1 MAYSKALN
9 TFLIHRIGTL
19 PTESQ
24 RKARLLFNSIVLSL
38 FFSVLYIGISF
49 VTNFVVARYAMFASV
64 LLMSTL
70 LLLLRSGTWKLMA
83 HLFVLIVW
91 MLTCVLVYFSG
102 DVLPSMLSWLALTPL
117 VSLMLLSNRISW
129 VWLVVTL
136 VSILVFLWL
145 PQPDSRW
152 AYASPWPSFY
162 STTLVIGLV
171 CMIFLIS
178 NTFLNQQNR
187 YLLLAEHH
195 NEELRAAEEELRQ
208 SMEELAATQDVLYK
222 QNALVVDRQQK
233 TEKYLNTLINLAMC
247 KGILEGDKKLAYE
260 QILSTTAQALQ
271 TSRVSIWYYHE
282 TEQCIECMALYD
294 KSVVT
299 IGPGT
304 KLYQTDVGEYFK
316 AMLSEKV
323 IIAEDARH
331 HPATREFTE
340 SYLIPLDIYSMLDAP
355 YIENGKFQGV
365 ICCEHQGGKRHWDQE
380 DILFVNSIADLV
392 CMAINSFQRKTF
404 EGEILQQREQILQQ
418 NEKLLKYAEEINSI
432 NQSLE
437 LRVNERTAVLNEQN
451 KQLTEYAFVNAHLL
465 RGPLSRILDL
475 AEIIRITESKE
486 ELLKFVEL
494 LDISTKE
501 LDAVVHRITT
511 ILNEGRKLDRES
523 MKE

>member
-1 MAYSKALN
+1 MY
-9 TFLIHRIGTL
+9 
-19 PTESQ
+19 
-24 RKARLLFNSIVLSL
+24 
-38 FFSVLYIGISF
+38 
-49 VTNFVVARYAMFASV
+49 ASV
-64 LLMSTL
+64 LLMGVFL
-70 LLLLRSGTWKLMA
+70 LFIRSSNWKLIA
-83 HLFVLIVW
+83 HLFVFVVWALTNVLI
-91 MLTCVLVYFSG
+91 YFSG

-129 VWLVVTL
+129 MWLIIAL
-136 VSILVFLWL
+136 VSIFVFLWL
-145 PQPDSRW
+145 PQPDSAW
-152 AYASPWPSFY
+152 SYASSWPAFY
-162 STTLVIGLV
+162 STTLALGLT

-187 YLLLAEHH
+187 SLHLAEHQ

-208 SMEELAATQDVLYK
+208 SMEELAATQDVLHK
-222 QNALVVDRQQK
+222 QNALIGSRQRK

-271 TSRVSIWYYHE
+271 TSRVSLWHYHAE
-282 TEQCIECMALYD
+282 EHCIECMALYD
-294 KSVVT
+294 KGVISMDV
-299 IGPGT
+299 GT
-304 KLYQTDVGEYFK
+304 KMYEADFGEYFK

-323 IIAEDARH
+323 ILAEDARS
-331 HPATREFTE
+331 HPATRDFTE
-340 SYLIPLDIYSMLDAP
+340 SYLVPWDIHSMLDAP

-365 ICCEHQGGKRHWDQE
+365 ICCEHQEKIRAWDQE

-392 CMAINSFQRKTF
+392 CMAINSSQRRMF
-404 EGEILQQREQILQQ
+404 ETEILLQREQILIQ
-418 NEKLLKYAEEINSI
+418 NEKLVKYAEEINAI

-437 LRVNERTAVLNEQN
+437 QRVSERTAALNEQN

-465 RGPLSRILDL
+465 RGPLSRILGL
-475 AEIIRITESKE
+475 AEVIRFTESRE
-486 ELLKFVEL
+486 EQLKFVEL

-523 MKE
+523 MKG